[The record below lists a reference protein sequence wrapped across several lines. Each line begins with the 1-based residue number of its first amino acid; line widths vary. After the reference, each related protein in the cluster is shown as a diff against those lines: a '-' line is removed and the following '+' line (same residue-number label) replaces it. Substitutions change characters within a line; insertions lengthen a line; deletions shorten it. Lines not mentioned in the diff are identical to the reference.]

1 MFRSRLDALLGSWVS
16 SETAGSG
23 IWKFRLEC
31 ALGFGL
37 VFTRL
42 SLGDLLFVKSRKAKA
57 ERCLTFLLVVAFLL
71 FTLGGRGWGLS
82 RWSGVFLVAVFRSP
96 FSVRS
101 PFCGRRFPLEL
112 ELEFLS

>member
-1 MFRSRLDALLGSWVS
+1 MFRSRLDALLGPWVS

-23 IWKFRLEC
+23 IWEFRLEC

-71 FTLGGRGWGLS
+71 FTVGGQGGGGSVGGVVLFRWILGIRSVGV
-82 RWSGVFLVAVFRSP
+82 GVFILRQYRASHGEHV
-96 FSVRS
+96 
-101 PFCGRRFPLEL
+101 
-112 ELEFLS
+112 